1 MYLPTGL
8 PLCATTRVSAS
19 QPVDCHFEP
28 QDAASAGP
36 KSDAD
41 VIAAA
46 LANAAVGQAQAAMA
60 REKAR
65 EKQQRDL
72 EALEAAKKAA
82 NKARRQAANLI
93 ASNGPSGPEIRTRLV
108 LTTEEAAVGGKHR
121 LSIEVEENCP
131 RCVMKDGFW
140 TLTVDMMNEVK
151 LCSKCQGVTRVVSPK
166 NIEVEVQPGSVD
178 GDEVLV
184 EGGGNSGYAQRL
196 GRFKQTVKE
205 GGEDGNVRVVLVV
218 LTEEGQESAYPEID
232 CYGNI

>member
-1 MYLPTGL
+1 MEDVASTG
-8 PLCATTRVSAS
+8 PR
-19 QPVDCHFEP
+19 
-28 QDAASAGP
+28 
-36 KSDAD
+36 SDAD
-41 VIAAA
+41 VVAAA

-65 EKQQRDL
+65 EKRQKDM
-72 EALEAAKKAA
+72 EALEDGKKVA
-82 NKARRQAANLI
+82 NEARRQAANFI
-93 ASNGPSGPEIRTRLV
+93 ASNGPNGPEIRTRLV
-108 LTTEEAAVGGKHR
+108 LTTEEAAGGGRHR

-140 TLTVDMMNEVK
+140 TLTVDMMNVVK
-151 LCSKCQGVTRVVSPK
+151 LCSKCQGVARVKSPK

-184 EGGGNSGYAQRL
+184 KGAGNNGYARRL

-205 GGEDGNVRVVLVV
+205 GGKDGDVRVVLVV

-232 CYGNI
+232 GWGNI